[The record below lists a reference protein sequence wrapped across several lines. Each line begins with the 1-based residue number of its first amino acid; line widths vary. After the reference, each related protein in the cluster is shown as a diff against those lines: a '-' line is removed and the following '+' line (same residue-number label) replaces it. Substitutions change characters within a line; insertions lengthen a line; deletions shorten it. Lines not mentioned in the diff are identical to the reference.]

1 MVCQTAESN
10 PLASM
15 SKGFVTIQEFP
26 VRKRD
31 RLILSRYASV
41 KLSTI
46 MEDEMNENRVFTF
59 TIHLRQVRIP
69 ALQMRL

>member
-46 MEDEMNENRVFTF
+46 MEDEMNENR
-59 TIHLRQVRIP
+59 
-69 ALQMRL
+69 